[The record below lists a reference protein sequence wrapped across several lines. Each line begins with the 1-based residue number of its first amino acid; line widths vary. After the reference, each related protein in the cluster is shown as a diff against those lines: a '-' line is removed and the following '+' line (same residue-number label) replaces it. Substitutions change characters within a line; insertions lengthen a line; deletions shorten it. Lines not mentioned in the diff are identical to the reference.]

1 MPGVVEVDGSIE
13 NGGKLWVQNRLSSR
27 KGSVEGA
34 KKTLCLFERTADE
47 RQGKVRG
54 PFAWIT
60 KAMLAGELTAICQL
74 ERNPIA
80 CQKD

>member
-1 MPGVVEVDGSIE
+1 
-13 NGGKLWVQNRLSSR
+13 
-27 KGSVEGA
+27 VEGA